1 MAGHTMTRTPHT
13 SRRMRA
19 GLRRWLTSWIAD
31 DPYPGYS
38 RLDGLDG
45 LDGPSRSGRPPTAV
59 TDTDDG
65 SGADSAEDS
74 PDDGATVELAGTA
87 PALSY

>member
-1 MAGHTMTRTPHT
+1 MTRTPHT

-31 DPYPGYS
+31 DPTRATP
-38 RLDGLDG
+38 GLDG
-45 LDGPSRSGRPPTAV
+45 LDGPSRSGRAPTAV

-65 SGADSAEDS
+65 SGADSPEDS
-74 PDDGATVELAGTA
+74 PDDGATIELAGTA